1 MEVKIYFRGS
11 TFEIHGSGLTKIMK
25 IETELL
31 IVSIFNKTKTYY
43 RNHSIN
49 IVMSVPPSGHYA
61 PSGSRSTCMLI
72 GWDNN
77 GYSCW
82 NRRRPIDDAINLF
95 SLV

>member
-1 MEVKIYFRGS
+1 
-11 TFEIHGSGLTKIMK
+11 
-25 IETELL
+25 
-31 IVSIFNKTKTYY
+31 
-43 RNHSIN
+43 
-49 IVMSVPPSGHYA
+49 MSVPPSGHYA